1 MPSENKNSDPF
12 KELKWS
18 DLQDW
23 AGGKATAKG
32 IKYQEEERVKE
43 IKRTP
48 EGSLV
53 ARVEGTTDYF
63 TEISLKDGKLSSV
76 CTCPVGHDCKHG
88 VAAVL
93 EYLELAEQGE
103 EVPLASE
110 EDPFVARA
118 RKGYTES
125 ETHAHGMED
134 SAARALRE
142 YLQCL
147 TKTELIDILVVFAEK
162 DTMLGKYLSERQT
175 LAAENVEEIVG
186 EVYSE
191 IDELLE
197 ETGDIGHPD
206 YEIDIP
212 DFLDIQ
218 VGLESLLDAGHP
230 DELLDIGKELMDRYE
245 KIADYDE
252 EGEIGTKISFCMD
265 VVFEALARSS
275 LPANEKML
283 YMLEIELR
291 DNYNILN
298 EHSFWE
304 KDFPPEK
311 WKLFTE
317 SVKNKLEE
325 AERTENPLYSSL
337 WQRDYAVDR
346 LIDALRKAGLF
357 EEIIPICES
366 EAEKTGNYVRLVRV
380 LLDTGQKEKAEEWI
394 YRGIKETREHE
405 PENAHQFW
413 QILLEIREE
422 EGNWLFAAAL
432 ETEEFFRSPDMASY
446 VSVKETA
453 KKAGKWDEVREAI
466 LGYLENG
473 ELPVSRVKTSRAK
486 ARKVENKVISIL
498 PGVLPET
505 GLLEIELLKK
515 IKPPVLDLLIKIA
528 IQEENPQEVVHWY
541 QELKSSGEE
550 AEVYWHSIS
559 ESEIAN
565 SVKEKYPEI
574 ALEIWKGLVEKLISE
589 TKVGSYEEASAYL
602 RKIKETLEASGKREE
617 WEIYLSEVKEANKR
631 KKKLLEIMDTLGEDR
646 ILKERKESRQLE
658 SEESEN
664 TKRKNNQRMKNK
676 KLMNQKVKRKRDSE

>member
-1 MPSENKNSDPF
+1 MPSESKDSDPF
-12 KELKWS
+12 KELRWS

-32 IKYQEEERVKE
+32 ITYQEEERVKE

-63 TEISLKDGKLSSV
+63 TEISLIEGKLSSV

-93 EYLELAEQGE
+93 EYLELTEQGE

-118 RKGYTES
+118 RQGYAEAETSVHGAEES
-125 ETHAHGMED
+125 
-134 SAARALRE
+134 SSRALRE

-147 TKTELIDILVVFAEK
+147 TKTELIEILVAFAEK
-162 DTMLGKYLSERQT
+162 DTVLGKYLQERQT

-197 ETGDIGHPD
+197 ETGSPEYQA
-206 YEIDIP
+206 YESDVP
-212 DFLDIQ
+212 DFLDLQ

-275 LPANEKML
+275 LSSYEKML

-298 EHSFWE
+298 EHAFWA
-304 KDFPPEK
+304 KDFTPEE
-311 WKLFTE
+311 WKRFAETL
-317 SVKNKLEE
+317 KIKLDE
-325 AERTENPLYSSL
+325 ADRTENPLYSSL

-346 LIDALRKAGLF
+346 LIDALGKAGLS
-357 EEIIPICES
+357 EEIIPICEI
-366 EAEKTGNYVRLVRV
+366 EAEKTGNYVRLVRL
-380 LLDTGQKEKAEEWI
+380 LLDSGQKEKAEEWI
-394 YRGIKETREHE
+394 YRGIKETREYE
-405 PENAHQFW
+405 SETAHQLW

-432 ETEEFFRSPDMASY
+432 ETEEFFRSLDMAIY
-446 VSVKETA
+446 PGMREAAEKT
-453 KKAGKWDEVREAI
+453 GKWQEVREAV
-466 LGYLENG
+466 LKYLRNG
-473 ELPVSRVKTSRAK
+473 KLPASQAK
-486 ARKVENKVISIL
+486 IRKEASIL
-498 PGVLPET
+498 PGVLPKT
-505 GLLEIELLKK
+505 GLLDIGLLKK
-515 IKPPVLDLLIKIA
+515 INPPALDLLIKIA
-528 IQEENPQEVVHWY
+528 ILEEDPQKVVHWY
-541 QELKSSGEE
+541 EELKKSGEE
-550 AEVYWHSIS
+550 AERYWHSIS

-565 SVKEKYPEI
+565 LVKEKYPET
-574 ALEIWKGLVEKLISE
+574 ALEIWNKHAERLISE

-602 RKIKETLEASGKREE
+602 RKIKETLETSGRKEE
-617 WEIYLSEVKEANKR
+617 WEAYLSEIKETNKR
-631 KKKLLEIMDTLGEDR
+631 KKRLLEVLETLGEDR
-646 ILKERKESRQLE
+646 IISEWEKSGLSGRAELE
-658 SEESEN
+658 N
-664 TKRKNNQRMKNK
+664 KKKTDNQRMKS
-676 KLMNQKVKRKRDSE
+676 RKMKDQ